1 MTTTGIIEVNM
12 TEQEFLDIVVLHV
25 ETYYERPKDEKS
37 RRRYWSENAFGKLI
51 RRHGKSL
58 KEINLDDCII
68 VKWSTGGVS
77 GGNCWSGSDNL
88 YSTEGEPEPEFR
100 DLDVILEN
108 VCPKIT
114 YLEYKRLMNGLADFI
129 SWTENEYYGNS
140 TSYGCKKITLRKLW
154 EKLQGMGLV

>member
-1 MTTTGIIEVNM
+1 M

-25 ETYYERPKDEKS
+25 ETYYEKPKDEK
-37 RRRYWSENAFGKLI
+37 RKRQYNWTEMDNTVGKLI
-51 RRHGKSL
+51 RRYGKKL
-58 KEINLDDCII
+58 KEINLDDCIMM
-68 VKWSTGGVS
+68 KWSTGGVS

-100 DLDVILEN
+100 DLDVILEK

-114 YLEYKRLMNGLADFI
+114 YLEYKRLVNGLIDYN

-140 TSYGCKKITLRKLW
+140 TSYGCKKIALRKLW